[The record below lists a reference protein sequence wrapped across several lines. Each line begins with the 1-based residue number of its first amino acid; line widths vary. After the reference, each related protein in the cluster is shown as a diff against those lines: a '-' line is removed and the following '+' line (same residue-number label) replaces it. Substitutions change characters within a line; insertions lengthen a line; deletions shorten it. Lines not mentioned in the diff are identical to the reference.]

1 MLLSLN
7 PHSHS
12 QSHLFVCAPSFAL
25 LLVLLRSFIQALH
38 ITIMTRYI
46 FSSLWCLFFDYFS
59 FIWLS
64 FIFRFCGRS
73 IFFTSSFSFSSIRLF
88 LALWCSNERI
98 VVLNCVRV
106 AAVFLV
112 TIVGKTLCIYIY
124 VWQKL
129 CAPQIH
135 LTLLLPS
142 VYIHFHFISLS
153 LRFHSILIFVGFFLF
168 SSSWTGAYMNV
179 FTMCSFLRKFIIVTG
194 NKGKF
199 T

>member
-153 LRFHSILIFVGFFLF
+153 LRFHSILIFVGFFFVLIVLNRCLYECIYNVQLF
-168 SSSWTGAYMNV
+168 AQIYY
-179 FTMCSFLRKFIIVTG
+179 RHR
-194 NKGKF
+194 
-199 T
+199 